1 MVHEKLRLSLDNF
14 SFEGLKAQ
22 LRRVERFIIPVVIV
36 AILKILVFS
45 WVQLAINWHPDN
57 FSFKF
62 WWETFTIW
70 DGGWYNLIAQYGYE
84 TIPLATPL
92 PMEQT
97 FAFQPLFPATIRG
110 LGLLIGNF
118 TASQVILNSIFGI
131 TWIPLFQLVA
141 EQYLDSDQA
150 FSVTIVA
157 SLFPTIF
164 LFTSVG
170 YNEGLFLTLVLA
182 SYYLHLKRR
191 HLYASLLVAAA
202 SLTRLLGILLMVPM
216 ILDSAR
222 NRRFR
227 EALLYTLPVLAVA
240 AWFCYGYLKTGNF
253 FVVLE
258 AQKYWG
264 YRRFPTQYV
273 LPTFFQTNPPFP
285 FNLPFT
291 EAFVG
296 LAICFVAIFFLL
308 ILKIRELDWKLAIYS
323 ILTFVFVVCIG
334 NILSYPRYFSFIFP
348 VWFLFR
354 TKKNY
359 WLIPI
364 ILVLA
369 FTDLISM
376 YLFARWVFLG

>member
-1 MVHEKLRLSLDNF
+1 LSREKLKLTTDHFFFERLRV
-14 SFEGLKAQ
+14 Q
-22 LRRVERFIIPVVIV
+22 LIMAKRFIIPVVIV
-36 AILKILVFS
+36 AIVKILVFS
-45 WVQLAINWHPDN
+45 WIQLSINWRPDN

-84 TIPLATPL
+84 TIPLASPL

-97 FAFQPLFPATIRG
+97 FAFQPLFPAAIRG
-110 LGLLIGNF
+110 LGLLIGDF
-118 TASQVILNSIFGI
+118 TVAQVILNSIFGVI
-131 TWIPLFQLVA
+131 WIPLFQLVA
-141 EQYLDSDQA
+141 EQYLDSDRA
-150 FSVTIVA
+150 FSVTVIA
-157 SLFPTIF
+157 SLFPTVF
-164 LFTSVG
+164 VFTSVG
-170 YNEGLFLTLVLA
+170 YSEGLFLTLVLSA
-182 SYYLHLKRR
+182 YYLHLKKR
-191 HLYASLLVAAA
+191 HLYASLLVAAV
-202 SLTRLLGILLMVPM
+202 SLTRLLGILLIVPM
-216 ILDSAR
+216 ILDSVR

-227 EALLYTLPVLAVA
+227 EALLYTLPVLAVGS
-240 AWFCYGYLKTGNF
+240 WFYYGYLKTGNF

-264 YRRFPTQYV
+264 NRIFPTQYV
-273 LPTFFQTNPPFP
+273 LPTLSQTNPPFP

-296 LAICFVAIFFLL
+296 LAICFSAMFFLL

-323 ILTFVFVVCIG
+323 TLTFFIVVCIG
-334 NILSYPRYFSFIFP
+334 HILSYPRYFSFIFP
-348 VWFLFR
+348 LWFLFR
-354 TKKNY
+354 TKKNL

-364 ILVLA
+364 ISVLA